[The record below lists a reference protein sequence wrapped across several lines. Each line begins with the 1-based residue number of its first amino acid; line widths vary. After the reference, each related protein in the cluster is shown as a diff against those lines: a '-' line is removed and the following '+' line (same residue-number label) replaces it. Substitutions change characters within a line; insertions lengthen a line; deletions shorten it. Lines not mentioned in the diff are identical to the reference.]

1 VVQHFKITK
10 MKIEDWELE
19 IAFHFPHDRFLLGHE
34 YINADKDFKYNT
46 IRVYLL
52 IATITIDYKINQ

>member
-1 VVQHFKITK
+1 
-10 MKIEDWELE
+10 MNIEDWELK

-34 YINADKDFKYNT
+34 YIKADKDFKYNT